1 MTMNQNREQS
11 GKNKRMKDLPA
22 PTPSAQFDMFT
33 AFYGDPKKH
42 SNTIE
47 LWDAIPK
54 YSCSARKQ
62 IALRDKDGRLPIW
75 EREFIY
81 KPDNSDEQIP
91 ATMQIKPALIKVD
104 GTERS
109 FLPSVNEELIEEV
122 LRKLFA
128 DQKHGRHYADQEQSF
143 VEFSLAMIAR
153 ELRMRG
159 HSRSLEQ
166 IKLSLM
172 IMNECRLL
180 LFFHGNN
187 KKAAYRGAIIP
198 EAIEVSRAEYLAD
211 PKSRWRVTLP
221 FVYSRAI
228 NNLQFRQFNYE
239 ILMSMSSQLARW
251 LHKLLARRYTN
262 ASLTQPYSIRYSTIK
277 RDSALLVHSRED
289 RNRETVRDALE
300 ELRAQDVLLFYKVSK
315 SAADGRDPLY
325 ELTPTGVFVAEVKAA
340 NKRQLDYESRLLEG
354 NRPAPF
360 AAGSLPE

>member
-1 MTMNQNREQS
+1 MNQNREQS
-11 GKNKRMKDLPA
+11 GNIKTMKDLPA
-22 PTPSAQFDMFT
+22 PAPSAQFDMFT

-62 IALRDKDGRLPIW
+62 IALRDKDGRLPTW

-81 KPDNSDEQIP
+81 KPLNSDEKIP
-91 ATMQIKPALIKVD
+91 AKMQIKPASIKVD
-104 GTERS
+104 GKERD

-128 DQKHGRHYADQEQSF
+128 DQQHGQHYAEQSESF
-143 VEFSLAMIAR
+143 VNFSLAMIAR
-153 ELRMRG
+153 ELSIRG

-166 IKLSLM
+166 IKQSLL
-172 IMNECRLL
+172 IMNECRLA

-187 KKAAYRGAIIP
+187 MKAAYRGAIIP
-198 EAIEVSRAEYLAD
+198 ETIEVSRAEYLAD
-211 PKSRWRVTLP
+211 PKSRWRAKLP

-228 NNLQFRQFNYE
+228 NSLQFRQFNYE

-251 LHKLLARRYTN
+251 LHKLMARRYTN
-262 ASLTQPYSIRYSTIK
+262 ASLTQPYTIRYSTIK

-289 RNRETVRDALE
+289 RNRETVRDAFE
-300 ELRAQDVLLFYKVSK
+300 ELRVQDVLLFYKVTK
-315 SAADGRDPLY
+315 SAADSRDPLY
-325 ELTPTGVFVAEVKAA
+325 ELTPTGKFVAEVKAA
-340 NKRQLDYESRLLEG
+340 NKRQLDYERKLSG
-354 NRPAPF
+354 SGYPAPF
-360 AAGSLPE
+360 AAKSLPE